1 MKGPPGMPRAPA
13 LPEGD
18 KQRSPHRVS
27 LERLFGSPALLYP
40 LGRFLSPRDLVHLC
54 SCCRWL
60 HQQQRQP
67 GGLLQETL
75 EEALRR
81 HLPSLADRRF
91 LLADAT
97 DAHFASRH
105 ASLPR
110 SSTTS
115 TDGAGEAAA
124 EPACSSAAAAAE
136 RKRIRLDVSL
146 CRCPHCLPTAAL
158 PDISPPPQEIGIYC
172 GDADLVLRLPDL
184 TLQQFAAFFLR
195 LRHIWRRM
203 ASCSYRPA
211 ETLTRATARVPDAP
225 GASVH
230 PLETAAADTVAASTA
245 AETYSTAA
253 SANRCLLLAS
263 ETVGHSTAATPK
275 AAAPP
280 VTAVCL
286 GAMTWDYN
294 AAFDWLTISRGGS
307 WCFIVRRQENSVFIL
322 QLAFA
327 QCADAA
333 LAAAARNSANAATI
347 DTVGAPTPAAE
358 VASAGRAPAGT
369 AMQEQQLLTSYGIS
383 PGGGG
388 LLASVGGSCSA
399 LPLGERAYVSLR
411 LTRLLSQS
419 SVERQERLAQ
429 QQVQRMVLESDYE
442 ERLWVRA
449 QPQLCEEAGRI
460 ILPFGDVGKPH
471 RLLGWNPVRP
481 GTLLCPSLRCL
492 HSLTVAAIPVH
503 THGGSN
509 SCCRKLVK
517 EILVVGYDSRLCF
530 MRPEDLVALPVAVS
544 PPAWAQQGELLVEVA
559 MAKTAEMAAAARAPG
574 AVETAKTTTHSQISL
589 EKRTRA
595 LSLRDVCGP
604 SIRLAAAESAPAN
617 QWLCYGLEGSLT
629 IRCVPLHAWPRTG
642 RPRVSWLQR
651 MWGRRNP
658 KLRLNLAA
666 FHAVSQTREG
676 LCGAGVSC
684 VDCREVSLATCR
696 RLFRLH
702 ASQQPQQSPRKEPQ
716 QPKPEHKATDAD
728 ALHGEP
734 PVLLIAVS
742 LSLGSL
748 LFGVLAPAGTLPAL
762 QQQQPPTLPMS
773 LRKRPS
779 RGFTTAQDTVNVHSG
794 RGMRWQFTLLWL
806 REAPERDALRSW
818 ERLQLLVAS
827 GTLLYNSDQGAG
839 LYGLE
844 TGEQLLGSSTGFHA
858 LALIAAAARLVIVV
872 AVRAVAGPSR
882 MAAAAAAFAHFLI
895 RRGDKNHGSNSLACA
910 LSPGTALS
918 TASKSFSCRDGGSL
932 SAASPATMQGSRL
945 MIEPS
950 SEWRAAIYHSK
961 FRMHDRMVMLRR
973 FCGHGVL
980 NSTSGKRQHC
990 LRCLQLSSSGED
1002 HRLERSR
1009 GISSVSASSTATNIP
1024 DGYTGC
1030 GNSRCPSVAS
1040 ASWRFS

>member
-115 TDGAGEAAA
+115 TDEAAA

-460 ILPFGDVGKPH
+460 ILPCRQKRFGKSVFLRSAYNGYI
-471 RLLGWNPVRP
+471 LLV
-481 GTLLCPSLRCL
+481 SQ
-492 HSLTVAAIPVH
+492 SYI
-503 THGGSN
+503 
-509 SCCRKLVK
+509 
-517 EILVVGYDSRLCF
+517 
-530 MRPEDLVALPVAVS
+530 VALPRFSMGTEQSAS
-544 PPAWAQQGELLVEVA
+544 GATHNDQHPGPLDSTSSARSRSSSGRSSDGLS
-559 MAKTAEMAAAARAPG
+559 TASMGSTRRAPRG
-574 AVETAKTTTHSQISL
+574 GSDGENSRNGSGSEGTRSSRNSEDDDTFSDLSGEEDSGSQ
-589 EKRTRA
+589 
-595 LSLRDVCGP
+595 
-604 SIRLAAAESAPAN
+604 
-617 QWLCYGLEGSLT
+617 
-629 IRCVPLHAWPRTG
+629 
-642 RPRVSWLQR
+642 
-651 MWGRRNP
+651 
-658 KLRLNLAA
+658 
-666 FHAVSQTREG
+666 

-779 RGFTTAQDTVNVHSG
+779 RGFTTAQDTVNSLRQLAVPVCLPL
-794 RGMRWQFTLLWL
+794 RGYGKL
-806 REAPERDALRSW
+806 RKREKEEDRA
-818 ERLQLLVAS
+818 
-827 GTLLYNSDQGAG
+827 AG
-839 LYGLE
+839 G
-844 TGEQLLGSSTGFHA
+844 
-858 LALIAAAARLVIVV
+858 V
-872 AVRAVAGPSR
+872 
-882 MAAAAAAFAHFLI
+882 AAAAAAT
-895 RRGDKNHGSNSLACA
+895 RG
-910 LSPGTALS
+910 PGFTALRRES
-918 TASKSFSCRDGGSL
+918 SSSAVVQAFTLSLRILPAECRL
-932 SAASPATMQGSRL
+932 APPCCR
-945 MIEPS
+945 
-950 SEWRAAIYHSK
+950 
-961 FRMHDRMVMLRR
+961 
-973 FCGHGVL
+973 
-980 NSTSGKRQHC
+980 
-990 LRCLQLSSSGED
+990 LRCRYSAL
-1002 HRLERSR
+1002 RS
-1009 GISSVSASSTATNIP
+1009 
-1024 DGYTGC
+1024 
-1030 GNSRCPSVAS
+1030 
-1040 ASWRFS
+1040 